1 MARRIHV
8 AAHPRNTEE
17 TPQRAVTLHEGMI
30 PMTSRTTIAV
40 AASAGAC
47 ALALGMTAPAM
58 AAPAQAQ
65 EKAMVSVFHGIPGM
79 TVDVYANGDEL
90 LSDFKPGT
98 VTDPQSLDAGTYDI
112 QVFAAGQDPDG
123 TPALQK
129 QVKVPEGGNATV
141 AAHLSADGKPQL
153 TAFTDDVSKVDAGKA
168 RLTVRHVA
176 AAPAVDVRAGG
187 QPVFTGLTNPDE
199 DTAAVDAGTVNADV
213 VLAGTDTVAIGPA
226 ELNLKEGTS
235 NVVYAWGSAEDEN
248 LALVTQTFSGTETM
262 PKAVH
267 AGASGAAVTPNSSDQ
282 WLAWAAATGA
292 ITLTGVMVARQ
303 VAVRRG

>member
-1 MARRIHV
+1 
-8 AAHPRNTEE
+8 
-17 TPQRAVTLHEGMI
+17 
-30 PMTSRTTIAV
+30 MTSRTTIAV

>member
-1 MARRIHV
+1 
-8 AAHPRNTEE
+8 
-17 TPQRAVTLHEGMI
+17 
-30 PMTSRTTIAV
+30 MTSRTTIAV

-47 ALALGMTAPAM
+47 ALALGVTAPVV

-65 EKAMVSVFHGIPGM
+65 DKAMVSVFHGIPGM

-112 QVFAAGQDPDG
+112 QIFEAGQGPDG
-123 TPALQK
+123 TPALEK

-141 AAHLSADGKPQL
+141 AAHLSAHGKPQL
-153 TAFTDDVSKVDAGKA
+153 TAFTNDVSKVDAGKA

-187 QPVFTGLTNPDE
+187 QPVFSDLTNPDE

-213 VLAGTDTVAIGPA
+213 VLADTDTVAIGPA
-226 ELNLKEGTS
+226 ELDLKEGTS
-235 NVVYAWGSAEDEN
+235 NVVYAWGSAEDKT
-248 LALVTQTFSGTETM
+248 LALATQTFSGMESM
-262 PKAVH
+262 PSAVH
-267 AGASGAAVTPNSSDQ
+267 AGGSGAAVAPNSDDQ
-282 WLAWAAATGA
+282 WLVWAAAAGA

-303 VAVRRG
+303 VAGRRG